1 MIKSIFTNSFGI
13 LFSRVFG
20 FLRDMTTASILGVN
34 IYSDIFFVT
43 FQLPNLFRRIF
54 AEGAFL
60 QAFLPSFIHS
70 KKRTLLF
77 ASIFSSIFLI
87 ILTLTLLVYIFD
99 FQTAK
104 LVFAG
109 FSDEVISKAII
120 FLKINFLFLP
130 LIFVTTILGAILNFK
145 NHFWI
150 SSFSS
155 AFINIGIILALLL
168 SENKTPKEIALF
180 MSFGV
185 LIGAIFQVA
194 IHLIG
199 IKTVKMTKVIFGGF
213 YKLNRI
219 SEVKQD
225 TIFFVKK
232 FLLSI
237 WGNSTTQISTFLDT
251 VIASFLISGSISYLY
266 FANRVFQFPLA
277 LFAIATSI
285 VLFPKINKLLKLK
298 KLTEAKKIF
307 KYLFLL
313 LFVVLFLAS
322 LIGIVFSEDIIK
334 LLFERG
340 NFTALDRIE
349 TAKVLEFYLFGLV
362 FSGLSKL
369 LSLWLYAHE
378 KMLETAKISTYTLIV
393 KICFSIILIQPFG
406 VAGLA
411 LSTTLSSFVLF
422 IFTILSIKKL

>member
-70 KKRTLLF
+70 KKRILLF

-87 ILTLTLLVYIFD
+87 ILTLTILVYIFD

-199 IKTVKMTKVIFGGF
+199 IKTVKMTKVITYGTFDLFHIGH
-213 YKLNRI
+213 LN
-219 SEVKQD
+219 
-225 TIFFVKK
+225 
-232 FLLSI
+232 
-237 WGNSTTQISTFLDT
+237 
-251 VIASFLISGSISYLY
+251 
-266 FANRVFQFPLA
+266 
-277 LFAIATSI
+277 
-285 VLFPKINKLLKLK
+285 LLKRAK
-298 KLTEAKKIF
+298 KLGDYLIVGLSTDKFNIKKGKRSIYPYEMRKEILSAIKYVDDVIPEKTGNKKKKI
-307 KYLFLL
+307 L
-313 LFVVLFLAS
+313 
-322 LIGIVFSEDIIK
+322 
-334 LLFERG
+334 
-340 NFTALDRIE
+340 NN
-349 TAKVLEFYLFGLV
+349 
-362 FSGLSKL
+362 
-369 LSLWLYAHE
+369 
-378 KMLETAKISTYTLIV
+378 
-393 KICFSIILIQPFG
+393 IILIC
-406 VAGLA
+406 
-411 LSTTLSSFVLF
+411 
-422 IFTILSIKKL
+422 